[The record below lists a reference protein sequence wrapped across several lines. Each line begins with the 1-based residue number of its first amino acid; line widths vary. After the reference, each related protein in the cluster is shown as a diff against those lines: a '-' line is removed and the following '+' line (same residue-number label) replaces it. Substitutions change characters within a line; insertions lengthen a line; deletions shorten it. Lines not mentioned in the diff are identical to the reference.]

1 MMALTIDKMFSEMV
15 QSTQPDY
22 ASLLREFLI
31 SSTLR
36 TTGVRLG
43 SFQLSNSRL
52 HRWIWEY
59 SLPRYIGHPN
69 AVFYQPNII
78 AKKIAISDTYCAEAS
93 LEYHSFS
100 RRYLCHQ

>member
-1 MMALTIDKMFSEMV
+1 MRATFTAHSFPVERGGIRFRSMTTFTLFLIHEPMTSIDRMLSQDFKSIDKMFSEMF

-36 TTGVRLG
+36 TTRVRLG

-52 HRWIWEY
+52 HRWI
-59 SLPRYIGHPN
+59 
-69 AVFYQPNII
+69 
-78 AKKIAISDTYCAEAS
+78 
-93 LEYHSFS
+93 
-100 RRYLCHQ
+100 